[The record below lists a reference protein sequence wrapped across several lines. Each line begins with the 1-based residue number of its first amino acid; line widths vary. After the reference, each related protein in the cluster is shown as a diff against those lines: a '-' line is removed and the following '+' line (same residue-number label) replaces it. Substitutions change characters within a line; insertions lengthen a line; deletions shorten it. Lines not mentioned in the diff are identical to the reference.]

1 MKNLKHTPGPWV
13 ADLRSGCCAVYPK
26 SREEDTAGCHIDDP
40 RNVHFS
46 SKGSV
51 YDRATGFWSMDEEAQ
66 ENARLIAAAPE
77 MLESMIKAYR
87 ELIGV
92 SRLQDWH
99 SDSFREVIEEMERTI
114 EAATNMKIEEVLE
127 ATARQEAER

>member
-1 MKNLKHTPGPWV
+1 MDGLKHTKGPWV
-13 ADLRSGCCAVYPK
+13 LGKTDSDVWTKDNLWI
-26 SREEDTAGCHIDDP
+26 AG
-40 RNVHFS
+40 VA
-46 SKGSV
+46 GSAG
-51 YDRATGFWSMDEEAQ
+51 DGLA
-66 ENARLIAAAPE
+66 NARIIAAAPE

-114 EAATNMKIEEVLE
+114 ESATNMKIEEVLE